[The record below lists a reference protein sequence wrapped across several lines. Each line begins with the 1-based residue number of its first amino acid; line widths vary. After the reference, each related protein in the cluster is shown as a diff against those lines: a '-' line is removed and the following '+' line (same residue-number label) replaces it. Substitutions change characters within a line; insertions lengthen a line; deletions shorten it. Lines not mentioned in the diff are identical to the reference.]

1 MLKNP
6 FSELK
11 KGEWILWA
19 ISMSVVFISNIVT
32 GDVNI
37 ITMLA
42 TLIGVTALIF
52 VARGDVW
59 GQILTV
65 VFSVL
70 YSITSLKFHYYGEII
85 TYLGMSAPI
94 AFMSIISWLKNPYK
108 KGKNEVKIRHLKASD
123 VALCVTLTIFVTVTF
138 YFVLRVLETPN
149 LIVSTV
155 SITTSFLASYLM
167 FMRNSYY
174 ALAYAAN
181 DIVLIVLWIFATIES
196 ITYLP
201 MIACF
206 TIFLINDI
214 YGFMSWKLREKK
226 QERGE

>member
-65 VFSVL
+65 VLSVL
-70 YSITSLKFHYYGEII
+70 Y
-85 TYLGMSAPI
+85 
-94 AFMSIISWLKNPYK
+94 
-108 KGKNEVKIRHLKASD
+108 
-123 VALCVTLTIFVTVTF
+123 
-138 YFVLRVLETPN
+138 
-149 LIVSTV
+149 
-155 SITTSFLASYLM
+155 
-167 FMRNSYY
+167 
-174 ALAYAAN
+174 
-181 DIVLIVLWIFATIES
+181 
-196 ITYLP
+196 
-201 MIACF
+201 
-206 TIFLINDI
+206 
-214 YGFMSWKLREKK
+214 
-226 QERGE
+226 